1 MPGFL
6 TAVDHSLGQSEAQTR
21 VSSFLDQVQ
30 NQYQD
35 MVSSW
40 TGEWDE
46 NKLNFELTAMNM
58 KITGVL
64 EVLEDAVLVGGN
76 IPFAMLMVK
85 GRIEK
90 PCVKNLKSYWHEFCT
105 MSHQQAPGHSWSYSG
120 HRNNANLHY
129 HSDGSGTD
137 HTSRPRFLTGAAFQQ
152 RLHDL

>member
-46 NKLNFELTAMNM
+46 NKLNFELTATNM

-90 PCVKNLKSYWHEFCT
+90 T
-105 MSHQQAPGHSWSYSG
+105 MREELEKLLA
-120 HRNNANLHY
+120 
-129 HSDGSGTD
+129 
-137 HTSRPRFLTGAAFQQ
+137 
-152 RLHDL
+152 

>member
-90 PCVKNLKSYWHEFCT
+90 T
-105 MSHQQAPGHSWSYSG
+105 MREELEKLLA
-120 HRNNANLHY
+120 
-129 HSDGSGTD
+129 
-137 HTSRPRFLTGAAFQQ
+137 
-152 RLHDL
+152 